1 MLDKFGDVHTIH
13 HIQSGPFY
21 RKGDTMKN
29 SILSNK
35 GFLYS
40 VLFLQIIPLLL
51 FPPSV
56 FEISSQKWWLP
67 AILVLLTILATAQLL
82 RKTVALWALYMIAFT
97 HGFNII
103 SRLLMLLPQSTENSA
118 FNGLYFLFSVISILL
133 SALVLWLVELPQVR
147 QVLIH

>member
-1 MLDKFGDVHTIH
+1 
-13 HIQSGPFY
+13 
-21 RKGDTMKN
+21 MKN
-29 SILSNK
+29 SFLRNK
-35 GFLYS
+35 GFLYT
-40 VLFLQIIPLLL
+40 VLFLQIVPLLL

-82 RKTVALWALYMIAFT
+82 RKTVAPWALYMIAFT

-103 SRLLMLLPQSTENSA
+103 SRLLMLLPQSTETPV
-118 FNGLYFLFSVISILL
+118 FDGLYFVFSVISILF
-133 SALVLWLVELPQVR
+133 SALILWLVELPQVR

>member
-1 MLDKFGDVHTIH
+1 
-13 HIQSGPFY
+13 
-21 RKGDTMKN
+21 MKN
-29 SILSNK
+29 SFLRNK
-35 GFLYS
+35 GFLYT

-56 FEISSQKWWLP
+56 FELSSQKWWLP

-82 RKTVALWALYMIAFT
+82 RKVVAPWALYMIAFT

-103 SRLLMLLPQSTENSA
+103 SRLLMLLPQSTETSA
-118 FNGLYFLFSVISILL
+118 FDGLYFVFSVISILL
-133 SALVLWLVELPQVR
+133 SALILWLVELPQVR